1 MILTELN
8 ILNTNRYMTKSTLM
22 TLAGAVVM
30 TTACT
35 FGPSWEKPVMEVPAV
50 FRGAGVGEGNM
61 ADLPWQDVLRDKNLQ
76 SLLTDVFNSN
86 RNLEALKHN
95 VEAARQYVIMARSP
109 LFPTLGYAG
118 TASNGVNTS
127 GGAAVVDM
135 GDAHTKSGMAGVSAS
150 WELDLWGKT
159 RREVESAEASA
170 EEVAEQL
177 NNLRISL
184 MRQVATGY
192 LQLLMLDEQLR
203 ITRESMS
210 SYRDTLNLF
219 NDQFKEGV
227 VDKLQVASAQA
238 ALAAAEA
245 EAPALEM
252 QIATLENSLSM
263 LAGRAPGHIARS
275 GSLKAYQNASR
286 VAAGIPADVLSRRP
300 DIRAK
305 EQALRAANAE
315 VGVAIASYF
324 PSISLTATG
333 GYAFPNLKRSVD
345 GWGIGANLTGPLFQA
360 GRLTANEAA
369 KKEAFLAAKAD
380 YEQAVLNAMSEVAS
394 TLVQRQKLREVIARQ
409 EQAVAAYETTVSL
422 AKERYKEGYSAYFE
436 VLDNQLRLFPAQKQL
451 ANYRYQYAACI
462 PTLYTQLGGGWKN

>member
-1 MILTELN
+1 
-8 ILNTNRYMTKSTLM
+8 MTKSALIA
-22 TLAGAVVM
+22 LAGVVVM
-30 TTACT
+30 STACT
-35 FGPSWEKPVMEVPAV
+35 LGPNWEKPQMEVPAV
-50 FRGAGVGEGNM
+50 FRGAGVGESNM
-61 ADLPWQDVLRDKNLQ
+61 ADLPWQAVMKDKNLQ
-76 SLLTDVFNSN
+76 ALLTDVFNSN
-86 RNLEALKHN
+86 RNIAALQHN
-95 VEAARQYVIMARSP
+95 VEAARQYVTIARSP
-109 LFPTLGYAG
+109 IFPSLGYG
-118 TASNGVNTS
+118 ASTS
-127 GGAAVVDM
+127 KGMNSAGGANITNTGSMTTNPGSA
-135 GDAHTKSGMAGVSAS
+135 ALSAS
-150 WELDLWGKT
+150 WEIDIWGKT

-170 EEVAEQL
+170 EEAAEEL

-184 MRQVATGY
+184 MRQVASGY

-203 ITRESMS
+203 ITRESME

-238 ALAAAEA
+238 ALASAEA

-252 QIATLENSLSM
+252 QIAALENTLSM

-275 GSLKAYQNASR
+275 GSLKSYMNASK

-324 PSISLTATG
+324 PSISLTGAA
-333 GYAFPNLKRSVD
+333 GYASPDLRHDVFGRKH

-380 YEQAVLNAMSEVAS
+380 YEQAVLNALSEVAS
-394 TLVQRQKLREVIARQ
+394 TLVQRQKLREVITKQ
-409 EQAVAAYETTVSL
+409 EAAVAAYEQSVSL
-422 AKERYKEGYSAYFE
+422 AKQRYKEGYSAYFE

-462 PTLYTQLGGGWKN
+462 PTLYTQLGGGWQK

>member
-1 MILTELN
+1 
-8 ILNTNRYMTKSTLM
+8 MTKSALIA
-22 TLAGAVVM
+22 LAGVVVM
-30 TTACT
+30 STACT
-35 FGPSWEKPVMEVPAV
+35 LGPNWEKPQMEVPAV
-50 FRGAGVGEGNM
+50 FRGAGVGDSSM
-61 ADLPWQDVLRDKNLQ
+61 ADLPWQAVMKDKNLQ
-76 SLLTDVFNSN
+76 ALLTDVFNSN
-86 RNLEALKHN
+86 RNIASLQHN
-95 VEAARQYVIMARSP
+95 VEAARQYVTIARSP
-109 LFPTLGYAG
+109 IFPSLGYG
-118 TASNGVNTS
+118 ASTS
-127 GGAAVVDM
+127 KGMNSAGGANITNTGSMTTNPGSA
-135 GDAHTKSGMAGVSAS
+135 ALSAS
-150 WELDLWGKT
+150 WEIDIWGKT

-170 EEVAEQL
+170 EEAAEAL

-184 MRQVATGY
+184 MRQVASGY

-203 ITRESMS
+203 ITRESME

-238 ALAAAEA
+238 ALASAEA

-252 QIATLENSLSM
+252 QIAALENTLSM

-275 GSLKAYQNASR
+275 GSLKSYMNASK

-324 PSISLTATG
+324 PSISLTGAA
-333 GYAFPNLKRSVD
+333 GYASPDLRHDVFGRKH

-380 YEQAVLNAMSEVAS
+380 YEQAVLNALSEVAS
-394 TLVQRQKLREVIARQ
+394 TLVQRQKLREVITKQ
-409 EQAVAAYETTVSL
+409 EAAVAAYEQSVSL
-422 AKERYKEGYSAYFE
+422 AKQRYKEGYSAYFE

-462 PTLYTQLGGGWKN
+462 PTLYTQLGGGWQK

>member
-1 MILTELN
+1 
-8 ILNTNRYMTKSTLM
+8 MTKSALM
-22 TLAGAVVM
+22 TLAGAVVL

-35 FGPSWEKPVMEVPAV
+35 LGPSWEKPQMEVPAV
-50 FRGAGVGEGNM
+50 FRGAGIGDGNM
-61 ADLPWQDVLRDKNLQ
+61 ADLPWQAVLKDKNLQ
-76 SLLTDVFNSN
+76 ALLTDVFNNN
-86 RNLEALKHN
+86 RSMAAMQHN
-95 VEAARQYVIMARSP
+95 VEAARQYVTIARSP
-109 LFPTLGYAG
+109 IFPSLGYG
-118 TASNGVNTS
+118 ASTS
-127 GGAAVVDM
+127 KGMNSAGGANI
-135 GDAHTKSGMAGVSAS
+135 TSAGSVTTNPGSAALSAS

-170 EEVAEQL
+170 EEAAEQL

-203 ITRESMS
+203 ITRESME

-252 QIATLENSLSM
+252 QIAGLENTLSM

-275 GSLKAYQNASR
+275 GSLRSYMNASR

-305 EQALRAANAE
+305 EQALRAANAD

-324 PSISLTATG
+324 PTISLTGAA
-333 GYAFPNLKRSVD
+333 GYASPDLRHDVFGHKH

-380 YEQAVLNAMSEVAS
+380 YEQAVLNALAEVAT
-394 TLVQRQKLREVIARQ
+394 TLVQRQKLREVISKQ
-409 EQAVAAYETTVSL
+409 EAAVAAYEQSVSL
-422 AKERYKEGYSAYFE
+422 AKQRYKEGYSAYFE

-451 ANYRYQYAACI
+451 VNYRYQYAACI
-462 PTLYTQLGGGWKN
+462 PTLYTQLGGGWQK

>member
-1 MILTELN
+1 
-8 ILNTNRYMTKSTLM
+8 M
-22 TLAGAVVM
+22 TLAGAVVL

-35 FGPSWEKPVMEVPAV
+35 LGPSWEKPQMEVPAV
-50 FRGAGVGEGNM
+50 FRGAGVGDSNM
-61 ADLPWQDVLRDKNLQ
+61 ADLPWQSVLKDKNLQ
-76 SLLTDVFNSN
+76 ALLTDVFNNN
-86 RNLEALKHN
+86 RNIASLQHN
-95 VEAARQYVIMARSP
+95 VEAARQYVTMARASW
-109 LFPTLGYAG
+109 FPSLGYMGNA
-118 TASNGVNTS
+118 TKGVNTA
-127 GGAAVVDM
+127 GGTSFVDT
-135 GDAHTKSGMAGVSAS
+135 GDAAMKSGMAGATAS

-159 RREVESAEASA
+159 RRAVESAEASA
-170 EEVAEQL
+170 DEVAEEL

-184 MRQVATGY
+184 MRQVASGY

-203 ITRESMS
+203 ITRESME

-252 QIATLENSLSM
+252 QIAALENTLSM
-263 LAGRAPGHIARS
+263 LAGRAPGHIARG
-275 GSLKAYQNASR
+275 GSLKSYMNASK

-324 PSISLTATG
+324 PSISLTGAG
-333 GYAFPNLKRSVD
+333 GFAFPGLESSVD
-345 GWGIGANLTGPLFQA
+345 GWGIGASLTGPLFQG

-380 YEQAVLNAMSEVAS
+380 YEQAVLNALAEVSS
-394 TLVQRQKLREVIARQ
+394 TLVQRQKLREVISKQ
-409 EQAVAAYETTVSL
+409 EAAVAAYEQSVSL
-422 AKERYKEGYSAYFE
+422 AKQRYKEGYSAYFE

-462 PTLYTQLGGGWKN
+462 PTLYTQLGGGWQK

>member
-1 MILTELN
+1 
-8 ILNTNRYMTKSTLM
+8 MTKSALM
-22 TLAGAVVM
+22 TLAGAVVL

-35 FGPSWEKPVMEVPAV
+35 LGPSWEKPQMEVPAV
-50 FRGAGVGEGNM
+50 FRGAGIGDGNM
-61 ADLPWQDVLRDKNLQ
+61 ADLPWQAVLKDKNLQ
-76 SLLTDVFNSN
+76 ALLTDVFNNN
-86 RNLEALKHN
+86 RSMAAMQHN
-95 VEAARQYVIMARSP
+95 VEAARQYVTIARAP
-109 LFPTLGYAG
+109 IFPSLGYG
-118 TASNGVNTS
+118 ASTS
-127 GGAAVVDM
+127 KGMNSAGGANI
-135 GDAHTKSGMAGVSAS
+135 TSAGSVTTNPGSAALSAS

-170 EEVAEQL
+170 EEAAEQL

-203 ITRESMS
+203 ITRESME

-227 VDKLQVASAQA
+227 VDQLQVASAQA

-245 EAPALEM
+245 DAPALEM
-252 QIATLENSLSM
+252 QIAGLENTLSM

-275 GSLKAYQNASR
+275 GSLRSYMNASR

-305 EQALRAANAE
+305 EQALRAANAD

-324 PSISLTATG
+324 PTISLTGAA
-333 GYAFPNLKRSVD
+333 GYASPDLRHDVFGHKH

-380 YEQAVLNAMSEVAS
+380 YEQAVLNALAEVAT
-394 TLVQRQKLREVIARQ
+394 TLVQRQKLREVISKQ
-409 EQAVAAYETTVSL
+409 EAAVAAYEQSVSL
-422 AKERYKEGYSAYFE
+422 AKQRYKEGYSAYFE

-451 ANYRYQYAACI
+451 VNYRYQYAACI
-462 PTLYTQLGGGWKN
+462 PTLYTQLGGGWQK

>member
-1 MILTELN
+1 
-8 ILNTNRYMTKSTLM
+8 MTKNALIA
-22 TLAGAVVM
+22 LAGVVVM
-30 TTACT
+30 STACT
-35 FGPSWEKPVMEVPAV
+35 LGPSWEKPQMEVPAV
-50 FRGAGVGEGNM
+50 FRGAGVGESNM
-61 ADLPWQDVLRDKNLQ
+61 ADLPWQAVMKDKNLQ
-76 SLLTDVFNSN
+76 ALLTDVFNSN
-86 RNLEALKHN
+86 RNIAALQHN
-95 VEAARQYVIMARSP
+95 VEAARQYVTIARSP
-109 LFPTLGYAG
+109 IFPSLGYG
-118 TASNGVNTS
+118 ASTS
-127 GGAAVVDM
+127 KGMNSAGGANITNTGSMTTNPGSA
-135 GDAHTKSGMAGVSAS
+135 ALSAS
-150 WELDLWGKT
+150 WEIDIWGKT

-170 EEVAEQL
+170 EEAAEEL

-184 MRQVATGY
+184 MRQVASGY

-203 ITRESMS
+203 ITRESME

-238 ALAAAEA
+238 ALASAEA

-252 QIATLENSLSM
+252 QIAALENTLSM

-275 GSLKAYQNASR
+275 GSLKSYMNASK

-324 PSISLTATG
+324 PSISLTGAA
-333 GYAFPNLKRSVD
+333 GYASPDLRHDVFGRKH

-380 YEQAVLNAMSEVAS
+380 YEQAVLNALSEVAS
-394 TLVQRQKLREVIARQ
+394 TLVQRQKLREVISKQ
-409 EQAVAAYETTVSL
+409 EAAVAAYEQSVSL
-422 AKERYKEGYSAYFE
+422 AKQRYKEGYSAYFE

-462 PTLYTQLGGGWKN
+462 PTLYTQLGGGWQK

>member
-1 MILTELN
+1 
-8 ILNTNRYMTKSTLM
+8 MTKSALIA
-22 TLAGAVVM
+22 LAGVVVM
-30 TTACT
+30 STACT
-35 FGPSWEKPVMEVPAV
+35 LGPSWEKPQMEVPAV
-50 FRGAGVGEGNM
+50 FRGAGVGESNM
-61 ADLPWQDVLRDKNLQ
+61 ADLPWQAVMKDKNLQ
-76 SLLTDVFNSN
+76 ALLTDVFNSN
-86 RNLEALKHN
+86 RNIAALQHN
-95 VEAARQYVIMARSP
+95 VEAARQYVTIARSP
-109 LFPTLGYAG
+109 IFPSLGYG
-118 TASNGVNTS
+118 ASTS
-127 GGAAVVDM
+127 KGMNSAGGANITNTGSMTTNPGSA
-135 GDAHTKSGMAGVSAS
+135 ALSAS
-150 WELDLWGKT
+150 WEIDIWGKT

-170 EEVAEQL
+170 EEAAEEL

-184 MRQVATGY
+184 MRQVASGY

-203 ITRESMS
+203 ITRESME

-238 ALAAAEA
+238 ALASAEA

-252 QIATLENSLSM
+252 QIAALENTLSM

-275 GSLKAYQNASR
+275 GSLKSYMNASK

-324 PSISLTATG
+324 PSISLTGAA
-333 GYAFPNLKRSVD
+333 GYASPDLRHDVFGRKH

-380 YEQAVLNAMSEVAS
+380 YEQAVLNALSEVAS
-394 TLVQRQKLREVIARQ
+394 TLVQRQKLREVITKQ
-409 EQAVAAYETTVSL
+409 EAAVAAYEQSVSL
-422 AKERYKEGYSAYFE
+422 AKQRYKEGYSAYFE

-462 PTLYTQLGGGWKN
+462 PTLYTQLGGGWQK

>member
-1 MILTELN
+1 
-8 ILNTNRYMTKSTLM
+8 MTKSALM
-22 TLAGAVVM
+22 TLAGAVVL

-35 FGPSWEKPVMEVPAV
+35 LGPSWEKPQMEVPAV
-50 FRGAGVGEGNM
+50 FRGAGVGDSNM
-61 ADLPWQDVLRDKNLQ
+61 ADLPWQSVLKDKNLQ
-76 SLLTDVFNSN
+76 ALLTDVFNNN
-86 RNLEALKHN
+86 RNIASLQHN
-95 VEAARQYVIMARSP
+95 VEAARQYVTMARASW
-109 LFPTLGYAG
+109 FPSLGYMGNA
-118 TASNGVNTS
+118 TKGVNTA
-127 GGAAVVDM
+127 GGTSFVDT
-135 GDAHTKSGMAGVSAS
+135 GDAAMKSGMAGATAS

-159 RREVESAEASA
+159 RRAVESAEASA
-170 EEVAEQL
+170 DEVAEEL

-184 MRQVATGY
+184 MRQVASGY

-203 ITRESMS
+203 ITRESME

-252 QIATLENSLSM
+252 QIAALENTLSM
-263 LAGRAPGHIARS
+263 LAGRAPGHIARG
-275 GSLKAYQNASR
+275 GSLKSYMNASK

-324 PSISLTATG
+324 PSISLTGAG
-333 GYAFPNLKRSVD
+333 GFAFPGLESSVD
-345 GWGIGANLTGPLFQA
+345 GWGIGASLTGPLFQG

-380 YEQAVLNAMSEVAS
+380 YEQAVLNALAEVSS
-394 TLVQRQKLREVIARQ
+394 TLVQRQKLREVISKQ
-409 EQAVAAYETTVSL
+409 EAAVAAYEQSVSL
-422 AKERYKEGYSAYFE
+422 AKQRYKEGYSAYFE

-462 PTLYTQLGGGWKN
+462 PTLYTQLGGGWQK

>member
-1 MILTELN
+1 
-8 ILNTNRYMTKSTLM
+8 MTKSALIA
-22 TLAGAVVM
+22 LAGVVVM
-30 TTACT
+30 STACT
-35 FGPSWEKPVMEVPAV
+35 LGPDWEKAQMEVPAV
-50 FRGAGVGEGNM
+50 FRGAGVGDSNM
-61 ADLPWQDVLRDKNLQ
+61 ADLPWQSVMKDKKLQ
-76 SLLTDVFNSN
+76 ALLTDVFNNN
-86 RNLEALKHN
+86 RNIASLQHN
-95 VEAARQYVIMARSP
+95 VEAARQYVTMARASW
-109 LFPTLGYAG
+109 FPSLGYMGNA
-118 TASNGVNTS
+118 TKGVNTA
-127 GGAAVVDM
+127 GGTSFVDT
-135 GDAHTKSGMAGVSAS
+135 GDVATKSGMAGATAS

-159 RREVESAEASA
+159 RRAVESAEASA
-170 EEVAEQL
+170 DEVAEEL

-184 MRQVATGY
+184 MRQVASGY

-203 ITRESMS
+203 ITRESME

-252 QIATLENSLSM
+252 QIAALENTLSM
-263 LAGRAPGHIARS
+263 LAGRAPGHIARG
-275 GSLKAYQNASR
+275 GSLKAYMNASK

-324 PSISLTATG
+324 PSISLTGAG
-333 GYAFPNLKRSVD
+333 GFAFPGLESSVD
-345 GWGIGANLTGPLFQA
+345 GWGIGASLTGPLFQG

-380 YEQAVLNAMSEVAS
+380 YEQAVLNALAEVSS
-394 TLVQRQKLREVIARQ
+394 TLVQRQKLREVISKQ
-409 EQAVAAYETTVSL
+409 EAAVAAYEQSVSL
-422 AKERYKEGYSAYFE
+422 AKQRYKEGYSAYFE

-462 PTLYTQLGGGWKN
+462 PTLYTQLGGGWQK

>member
-1 MILTELN
+1 
-8 ILNTNRYMTKSTLM
+8 MTKSALM
-22 TLAGAVVM
+22 TLAGAVVL

-35 FGPSWEKPVMEVPAV
+35 LGPSWEKPQMEVPAV
-50 FRGAGVGEGNM
+50 FRGAGIGDGNM
-61 ADLPWQDVLRDKNLQ
+61 ADLPWQAVLKDKNLQ
-76 SLLTDVFNSN
+76 ALLTDVFNNN
-86 RNLEALKHN
+86 RSMAAMQHN
-95 VEAARQYVIMARSP
+95 VEAARQYVTIARAP
-109 LFPTLGYAG
+109 IFPSLGYG
-118 TASNGVNTS
+118 ASTS
-127 GGAAVVDM
+127 KGMNSAGGANI
-135 GDAHTKSGMAGVSAS
+135 TSAGSVTTNPGSAALSAS

-170 EEVAEQL
+170 EEAAEQL

-203 ITRESMS
+203 ITRESME

-252 QIATLENSLSM
+252 QIAGLENTLSM
-263 LAGRAPGHIARS
+263 LAGRAPGHIARR
-275 GSLKAYQNASR
+275 GSLKSYMNASR

-305 EQALRAANAE
+305 EQALRAANAD

-324 PSISLTATG
+324 PTISLTGAA
-333 GYAFPNLKRSVD
+333 GYASPDLRHDVFGHKH

-380 YEQAVLNAMSEVAS
+380 YEQAVLNALSEVAT
-394 TLVQRQKLREVIARQ
+394 TLVQRQKLREVISKQ
-409 EQAVAAYETTVSL
+409 EAAVAAYEQSVSL
-422 AKERYKEGYSAYFE
+422 AKQRYKEGYSAYFE

-451 ANYRYQYAACI
+451 VNYRYQYAACI
-462 PTLYTQLGGGWKN
+462 PTLYTQLGGGWQK

>member
-1 MILTELN
+1 
-8 ILNTNRYMTKSTLM
+8 MTKSALIA
-22 TLAGAVVM
+22 LAGVVVM
-30 TTACT
+30 STACT
-35 FGPSWEKPVMEVPAV
+35 LGPSWEKPQMEVPAV
-50 FRGAGVGEGNM
+50 FRGAGVGESNM
-61 ADLPWQDVLRDKNLQ
+61 ADLPWQAVMKDKNLQ
-76 SLLTDVFNSN
+76 ALLTDVFNSN
-86 RNLEALKHN
+86 RNIASLQHN
-95 VEAARQYVIMARSP
+95 VEAARQYVTIARSP
-109 LFPTLGYAG
+109 SVPSLGYG
-118 TASNGVNTS
+118 ASTS
-127 GGAAVVDM
+127 KGMNSAGGANITNTGSMTTNPGSA
-135 GDAHTKSGMAGVSAS
+135 ALSAS
-150 WELDLWGKT
+150 WEIDLWGKT

-170 EEVAEQL
+170 EEAAEEL

-184 MRQVATGY
+184 MRQVASGY

-203 ITRESMS
+203 ITRESME

-238 ALAAAEA
+238 ALASAEA

-252 QIATLENSLSM
+252 QIAALENTLSM
-263 LAGRAPGHIARS
+263 LAGRVPGHIARS
-275 GSLKAYQNASR
+275 GSLKSYMNASK

-324 PSISLTATG
+324 PSISLTGAA
-333 GYAFPNLKRSVD
+333 GYASPDLRHDVFGRKH

-380 YEQAVLNAMSEVAS
+380 YEQAVLNALAEVSS
-394 TLVQRQKLREVIARQ
+394 TLVQRQKLREVIAKQ
-409 EQAVAAYETTVSL
+409 EAAVAAYEQSVSL
-422 AKERYKEGYSAYFE
+422 AKQRYKEGYSAYFE

-462 PTLYTQLGGGWKN
+462 PTLYTQLGGGWQK

>member
-1 MILTELN
+1 
-8 ILNTNRYMTKSTLM
+8 MTKSALM
-22 TLAGAVVM
+22 TLAGAVVL

-35 FGPSWEKPVMEVPAV
+35 LGPSWEKPQMEVPAV
-50 FRGAGVGEGNM
+50 FRGAGIGDGNM
-61 ADLPWQDVLRDKNLQ
+61 ADLPWQAVLKDKNLQ
-76 SLLTDVFNSN
+76 ALLTDVFNNN
-86 RNLEALKHN
+86 RSMAAMQHN
-95 VEAARQYVIMARSP
+95 VEAARQYVTIARSP
-109 LFPTLGYAG
+109 IFPSLGYG
-118 TASNGVNTS
+118 ASTS
-127 GGAAVVDM
+127 KGMNSAGGANI
-135 GDAHTKSGMAGVSAS
+135 TSAGSVTTNPGSAALSAS

-170 EEVAEQL
+170 EEAAEQL

-203 ITRESMS
+203 ITRESME

-252 QIATLENSLSM
+252 QIAGLENTLSM
-263 LAGRAPGHIARS
+263 LAGRAPGRIARS
-275 GSLKAYQNASR
+275 GSLRSYMNASR

-305 EQALRAANAE
+305 EQALRAANAD

-324 PSISLTATG
+324 PTISLTGAA
-333 GYAFPNLKRSVD
+333 GYASPDLRHDVFGHKH

-380 YEQAVLNAMSEVAS
+380 YEQAVLNALAEVAT
-394 TLVQRQKLREVIARQ
+394 TLVQRQKLREVISKQ
-409 EQAVAAYETTVSL
+409 ESAVAAYEQSVSL
-422 AKERYKEGYSAYFE
+422 AKQRYKEGYSAYFE

-451 ANYRYQYAACI
+451 VNYRYQYAACI
-462 PTLYTQLGGGWKN
+462 PTLYTQLGGGWQK

>member
-1 MILTELN
+1 
-8 ILNTNRYMTKSTLM
+8 M
-22 TLAGAVVM
+22 TLAGAVVL

-35 FGPSWEKPVMEVPAV
+35 LGPSWEKPQMEVPAV
-50 FRGAGVGEGNM
+50 FRGAGIGDGNM
-61 ADLPWQDVLRDKNLQ
+61 ADLPWQAVLKDKNLQ
-76 SLLTDVFNSN
+76 ALLTDVFNNN
-86 RNLEALKHN
+86 RSMAAMQHN
-95 VEAARQYVIMARSP
+95 VEAARQYVTIARSP
-109 LFPTLGYAG
+109 IFPSLGYG
-118 TASNGVNTS
+118 ASTS
-127 GGAAVVDM
+127 KGMNSAGGANI
-135 GDAHTKSGMAGVSAS
+135 TSAGSVTTNPGSAALSAS

-170 EEVAEQL
+170 EEAAEQL

-203 ITRESMS
+203 ITRESME

-252 QIATLENSLSM
+252 QIAGLENTLSM

-275 GSLKAYQNASR
+275 GSLRSYMNASR

-305 EQALRAANAE
+305 EQALRAANAD

-324 PSISLTATG
+324 PTISLTGAA
-333 GYAFPNLKRSVD
+333 GYASPDLRHDVFGHKH

-380 YEQAVLNAMSEVAS
+380 YEQAVLNALAEVAT
-394 TLVQRQKLREVIARQ
+394 TLVQRQKLREVISKQ
-409 EQAVAAYETTVSL
+409 EAAVAAYEQSVSL
-422 AKERYKEGYSAYFE
+422 AKQRYKEGYSAYFE

-451 ANYRYQYAACI
+451 VNYRYQYAACI
-462 PTLYTQLGGGWKN
+462 PTLYTQLGGGWQK

>member
-1 MILTELN
+1 
-8 ILNTNRYMTKSTLM
+8 MTKSALIA
-22 TLAGAVVM
+22 LAGVVVM
-30 TTACT
+30 STACT
-35 FGPSWEKPVMEVPAV
+35 LGPSWEKPQMEVPAV
-50 FRGAGVGEGNM
+50 FRGAGVGDSNM
-61 ADLPWQDVLRDKNLQ
+61 ADLPWQAVMKDKNLQ
-76 SLLTDVFNSN
+76 ALLTDVFNSN
-86 RNLEALKHN
+86 RNIAALQHN
-95 VEAARQYVIMARSP
+95 VEAARQYVTIARSP
-109 LFPTLGYAG
+109 IFPSLGYG
-118 TASNGVNTS
+118 ASTS
-127 GGAAVVDM
+127 KGMNSAGGANITNTGSMTTNPGSA
-135 GDAHTKSGMAGVSAS
+135 ALSAS
-150 WELDLWGKT
+150 WEIDIWGKT
-159 RREVESAEASA
+159 HREVESAEASA
-170 EEVAEQL
+170 EEAAEEL

-184 MRQVATGY
+184 MRQVASGY

-203 ITRESMS
+203 ITRESME

-238 ALAAAEA
+238 ALASAEA

-252 QIATLENSLSM
+252 QIAALENTLSM
-263 LAGRAPGHIARS
+263 LAGRAPGHIARG
-275 GSLKAYQNASR
+275 GSLKSYMNASK

-324 PSISLTATG
+324 PSISLTGAA
-333 GYAFPNLKRSVD
+333 GYASPDLRHDVFGRKH

-380 YEQAVLNAMSEVAS
+380 YEQAVLNALSEVAS
-394 TLVQRQKLREVIARQ
+394 TLVQRQKLREVITKQ
-409 EQAVAAYETTVSL
+409 EAAVAAYEQSVSL
-422 AKERYKEGYSAYFE
+422 AKQRYKEGYSAYFE

-462 PTLYTQLGGGWKN
+462 PTLYTQLGGGWQK

>member
-1 MILTELN
+1 
-8 ILNTNRYMTKSTLM
+8 M
-22 TLAGAVVM
+22 TLAGAVVL

-35 FGPSWEKPVMEVPAV
+35 LGPSWEKPQMEVPAV
-50 FRGAGVGEGNM
+50 FRGAGVGDSNM
-61 ADLPWQDVLRDKNLQ
+61 ADLPWQSVMKDKNLQ
-76 SLLTDVFNSN
+76 ALLTDVFNNN
-86 RNLEALKHN
+86 RNIASLQHN
-95 VEAARQYVIMARSP
+95 VEAARQYVTMARASW
-109 LFPTLGYAG
+109 FPSLGYMGNA
-118 TASNGVNTS
+118 TKGVNTA
-127 GGAAVVDM
+127 GGTSFVDT
-135 GDAHTKSGMAGVSAS
+135 GDVATKSGMAGATAS

-159 RREVESAEASA
+159 RRAVESAEASA
-170 EEVAEQL
+170 DEVAEEL

-184 MRQVATGY
+184 MRQVASGY

-203 ITRESMS
+203 ITRESME

-252 QIATLENSLSM
+252 QIAALENTLSM
-263 LAGRAPGHIARS
+263 LAGRAPGHIARG
-275 GSLKAYQNASR
+275 GSLKSYMNASK

-324 PSISLTATG
+324 PSISLTGAG
-333 GYAFPNLKRSVD
+333 GYAFPGLERSVD
-345 GWGIGANLTGPLFQA
+345 GWGIGASLTGPLFQG

-380 YEQAVLNAMSEVAS
+380 YEQAVLNALAEVSS
-394 TLVQRQKLREVIARQ
+394 TLVQRQKLREVISKQ
-409 EQAVAAYETTVSL
+409 EAAVAAYEQSVSL
-422 AKERYKEGYSAYFE
+422 AKQRYKEGYSAYFE

-462 PTLYTQLGGGWKN
+462 PTLYTQLGGGWQK

>member
-1 MILTELN
+1 
-8 ILNTNRYMTKSTLM
+8 M
-22 TLAGAVVM
+22 TLAGAVVL

-35 FGPSWEKPVMEVPAV
+35 LGPSWEKPQMEVPAV
-50 FRGAGVGEGNM
+50 FRGAGIGDGNM
-61 ADLPWQDVLRDKNLQ
+61 ADLPWQAVLKDKNLQ
-76 SLLTDVFNSN
+76 ALLTDVFNNN
-86 RNLEALKHN
+86 RSMAAMQHN
-95 VEAARQYVIMARSP
+95 VEAARQYVTIARSP
-109 LFPTLGYAG
+109 IFPSLGYG
-118 TASNGVNTS
+118 ASTS
-127 GGAAVVDM
+127 KGMNSAGGANI
-135 GDAHTKSGMAGVSAS
+135 TSAGSVTTNPGSAALSAS

-170 EEVAEQL
+170 EEAAEQL

-203 ITRESMS
+203 ITRESME

-252 QIATLENSLSM
+252 QIAGLENTLSM
-263 LAGRAPGHIARS
+263 LAGRAPGHIARR
-275 GSLKAYQNASR
+275 GSLKSYMNASR

-305 EQALRAANAE
+305 EQALRAANAD

-324 PSISLTATG
+324 PTISLTGAA
-333 GYAFPNLKRSVD
+333 GYASPDLRHDVFGHKH

-380 YEQAVLNAMSEVAS
+380 YEQAVLNALSEVAT
-394 TLVQRQKLREVIARQ
+394 TLVQRQKLREVISKQ
-409 EQAVAAYETTVSL
+409 EAAVAAYEQSVSL
-422 AKERYKEGYSAYFE
+422 AKQRYKEGYSAYFE

-451 ANYRYQYAACI
+451 VNYRYQYAACI
-462 PTLYTQLGGGWKN
+462 PTLYTQLGGGWQK

>member
-1 MILTELN
+1 MI
-8 ILNTNRYMTKSTLM
+8 
-22 TLAGAVVM
+22 LAGAVVM

-35 FGPSWEKPVMEVPAV
+35 LGPSWEKPQMEVPAV
-50 FRGAGVGEGNM
+50 FRGAGMGEGNM
-61 ADLPWQDVLRDKNLQ
+61 ADLPWQAVMKDGNLQ
-76 SLLTDVFNSN
+76 ALLNDVFANN
-86 RNLEALKHN
+86 RSLAALQHN
-95 VEAARQYVIMARSP
+95 VEAARQYVTVARAP
-109 LFPTLGYAG
+109 MFPWLGYG
-118 TASNGVNTS
+118 ASTS
-127 GGAAVVDM
+127 KGMNSVGGASISNTGSMTSNPGSA
-135 GDAHTKSGMAGVSAS
+135 SLSAS
-150 WELDLWGKT
+150 WELDIWGKT
-159 RREVESAEASA
+159 RRGVESAEASA
-170 EEVAEQL
+170 EEVNEEL

-227 VDKLQVASAQA
+227 VDKLQVSSAHA
-238 ALAAAEA
+238 ALASAEA

-252 QIATLENSLSM
+252 QIASLENTLSM
-263 LAGRAPGHIARS
+263 LAGRAPGPIARS
-275 GSLKAYQNASR
+275 GSLKSYMSASR

-324 PSISLTATG
+324 PSISLTGAV
-333 GYAFPNLKRSVD
+333 GYASPDLRSSVFGRKH

-360 GRLTANEAA
+360 GQLSANKAA

-380 YEQAVLNAMSEVAS
+380 YEQAVLNAMAEVAS
-394 TLVQRQKLREVIARQ
+394 TLVQRQKLREVIAKQ
-409 EQAVAAYETTVSL
+409 EQAVAAYETTVTL

-462 PTLYTQLGGGWKN
+462 PTLYTQLGGGWQK

>member
-1 MILTELN
+1 
-8 ILNTNRYMTKSTLM
+8 MTKSALIA
-22 TLAGAVVM
+22 LAGVVVM
-30 TTACT
+30 STACT
-35 FGPSWEKPVMEVPAV
+35 LGPSWEKPQMEVPAV
-50 FRGAGVGEGNM
+50 FRGAGVGESNM
-61 ADLPWQDVLRDKNLQ
+61 ADLPWQAVMKDKNLQ
-76 SLLTDVFNSN
+76 ALLTDVFNSN
-86 RNLEALKHN
+86 RNIAALQHN
-95 VEAARQYVIMARSP
+95 VEAARQYVTIARSP
-109 LFPTLGYAG
+109 IFPSLGYG
-118 TASNGVNTS
+118 ASTS
-127 GGAAVVDM
+127 KGMNSAGGANITNTGSMTTNPGSA
-135 GDAHTKSGMAGVSAS
+135 ALSAS
-150 WELDLWGKT
+150 WEIDIWGKT
-159 RREVESAEASA
+159 HREVESAEASA
-170 EEVAEQL
+170 EEAAEEL

-184 MRQVATGY
+184 MRQVASGY

-203 ITRESMS
+203 ITRESME

-238 ALAAAEA
+238 ALASAEA

-252 QIATLENSLSM
+252 QIAALENTLSM
-263 LAGRAPGHIARS
+263 LAGRAPGHIARG
-275 GSLKAYQNASR
+275 GSLKSYMNASK

-324 PSISLTATG
+324 PSISLTGAA
-333 GYAFPNLKRSVD
+333 GYASPDLRHDVFGRKH

-380 YEQAVLNAMSEVAS
+380 YEQAVLNALSEVAS
-394 TLVQRQKLREVIARQ
+394 TLVQRQKLREVITKQ
-409 EQAVAAYETTVSL
+409 EAAVAAYEQSVSL
-422 AKERYKEGYSAYFE
+422 AKQRYKEGYSAYFE

-462 PTLYTQLGGGWKN
+462 PTLYTQLGGGWQK

>member
-1 MILTELN
+1 
-8 ILNTNRYMTKSTLM
+8 M
-22 TLAGAVVM
+22 TLAGAVVL

-35 FGPSWEKPVMEVPAV
+35 LGPSWEKPQMEVPAV
-50 FRGAGVGEGNM
+50 FRGAGIGDGNM
-61 ADLPWQDVLRDKNLQ
+61 ADLPWQAVLKDKNLQ
-76 SLLTDVFNSN
+76 ALLTDVFNNN
-86 RNLEALKHN
+86 RSMAAMQHN
-95 VEAARQYVIMARSP
+95 VEAARQYVTIARSP
-109 LFPTLGYAG
+109 IFPSLGYG
-118 TASNGVNTS
+118 ASTTKGMNS
-127 GGAAVVDM
+127 AGGANI
-135 GDAHTKSGMAGVSAS
+135 TSAGSVTTNPGSAALSAS

-170 EEVAEQL
+170 EEAAEQL

-203 ITRESMS
+203 ITRESME

-252 QIATLENSLSM
+252 QIAGLENTLSM
-263 LAGRAPGHIARS
+263 LAGRAPGHIARR
-275 GSLKAYQNASR
+275 GSLKSYMNASR

-305 EQALRAANAE
+305 EQALRAANAD

-324 PSISLTATG
+324 PTISLTGAA
-333 GYAFPNLKRSVD
+333 GYASPDLRHDVFGHKH

-380 YEQAVLNAMSEVAS
+380 YEQAVLNALAEVAT
-394 TLVQRQKLREVIARQ
+394 TLVQRQKLREVISKQ
-409 EQAVAAYETTVSL
+409 EAAVAAYEQSVSL
-422 AKERYKEGYSAYFE
+422 AKQRYKEGYSAYFE

-451 ANYRYQYAACI
+451 VNYRYQYAACI
-462 PTLYTQLGGGWKN
+462 PTLYTQLGGGWQK

>member
-1 MILTELN
+1 
-8 ILNTNRYMTKSTLM
+8 M
-22 TLAGAVVM
+22 TLAGAVVL

-35 FGPSWEKPVMEVPAV
+35 LGPSWEKPQMEVPAV
-50 FRGAGVGEGNM
+50 FRGAGVGDSNM
-61 ADLPWQDVLRDKNLQ
+61 ADLPWQSVMKDKNLQ
-76 SLLTDVFNSN
+76 ALLTDVFNNN
-86 RNLEALKHN
+86 RNMVSLAHN
-95 VEAARQYVIMARSP
+95 VEAARQYVTIARSP
-109 LFPTLGYAG
+109 IFPSLGYG
-118 TASNGVNTS
+118 ASTS
-127 GGAAVVDM
+127 KGMNSAGGANITNTGSMTTNPGSA
-135 GDAHTKSGMAGVSAS
+135 ALSAS
-150 WELDLWGKT
+150 WEIDLWGKT

-170 EEVAEQL
+170 QEAAEEL

-203 ITRESMS
+203 ITRESME

-252 QIATLENSLSM
+252 QIAALENTLSM
-263 LAGRAPGHIARS
+263 LAGRAPGHIARG
-275 GSLKAYQNASR
+275 GSLKSYMNASK

-324 PSISLTATG
+324 PSISLTGAA
-333 GYAFPNLKRSVD
+333 GYASPDLRHDVFGRKH
-345 GWGIGANLTGPLFQA
+345 GWGVGANLTGPLFQA

-369 KKEAFLAAKAD
+369 KKESFLAAKAD
-380 YEQAVLNAMSEVAS
+380 YEQAVLNALAEVSS
-394 TLVQRQKLREVIARQ
+394 TLVQRQKLREVITKQ
-409 EQAVAAYETTVSL
+409 EAAVAAYEQSVSL
-422 AKERYKEGYSAYFE
+422 AKQRYKEGYSAYFE

-462 PTLYTQLGGGWKN
+462 PSLYTQLGGGWQK

>member
-1 MILTELN
+1 
-8 ILNTNRYMTKSTLM
+8 MTKSALM
-22 TLAGAVVM
+22 TLAGAVVL

-35 FGPSWEKPVMEVPAV
+35 LGPSWEKPQMEVPAV
-50 FRGAGVGEGNM
+50 FRGAGVGDSNM
-61 ADLPWQDVLRDKNLQ
+61 ADLPWQSVMKDKNLQ
-76 SLLTDVFNSN
+76 ALLTDVFNNN
-86 RNLEALKHN
+86 RNMVSLAHN
-95 VEAARQYVIMARSP
+95 VEAARQYVTIARSP
-109 LFPTLGYAG
+109 IFPSLGYG
-118 TASNGVNTS
+118 ASTS
-127 GGAAVVDM
+127 KGMNSAGGANITNTGSMTTNPGSA
-135 GDAHTKSGMAGVSAS
+135 ALSAS
-150 WELDLWGKT
+150 WEIDLWGKT

-170 EEVAEQL
+170 QEAAEEL

-203 ITRESMS
+203 ITRESME

-252 QIATLENSLSM
+252 QIAALENTLSM
-263 LAGRAPGHIARS
+263 LAGRAPGHIARG
-275 GSLKAYQNASR
+275 GSLKSYMNASK

-324 PSISLTATG
+324 PSISLTGAA
-333 GYAFPNLKRSVD
+333 GYASPDLRHDVFGRKH
-345 GWGIGANLTGPLFQA
+345 GWGVGANLTGPLFQA

-369 KKEAFLAAKAD
+369 KKESFLAAKAD
-380 YEQAVLNAMSEVAS
+380 YEQAVLNALAEVSS
-394 TLVQRQKLREVIARQ
+394 TLVQRQKLREVITKQ
-409 EQAVAAYETTVSL
+409 EAAVAAYEQSVSL
-422 AKERYKEGYSAYFE
+422 AKQRYKEGYSAYFE

-462 PTLYTQLGGGWKN
+462 PSLYTQLGGGWQK

>member
-1 MILTELN
+1 
-8 ILNTNRYMTKSTLM
+8 M
-22 TLAGAVVM
+22 TLAGAVVL

-35 FGPSWEKPVMEVPAV
+35 LGPSWEKPQMEVPAV
-50 FRGAGVGEGNM
+50 FRGAGVGDSNM
-61 ADLPWQDVLRDKNLQ
+61 EDLPWKSVLKDNNLQ
-76 SLLTDVFNSN
+76 ALLTDVFNNN
-86 RNLEALKHN
+86 RNIASLQHN
-95 VEAARQYVIMARSP
+95 VEAARQYVTMARASW
-109 LFPTLGYAG
+109 FPSLGYMGNA
-118 TASNGVNTS
+118 TKGVNTA
-127 GGAAVVDM
+127 GGTSFVDT
-135 GDAHTKSGMAGVSAS
+135 GDAATKSGMAGATAS

-159 RREVESAEASA
+159 RRAVESAEASA
-170 EEVAEQL
+170 DEVAEEL

-184 MRQVATGY
+184 MRQVASGY

-203 ITRESMS
+203 ITRESME

-252 QIATLENSLSM
+252 QIAALENSLSM
-263 LAGRAPGHIARS
+263 LAGRAPGHMARG
-275 GSLKAYQNASR
+275 GSLKASMNASK

-324 PSISLTATG
+324 PSISLTGAG
-333 GYAFPNLKRSVD
+333 GFAFPGLESSVD
-345 GWGIGANLTGPLFQA
+345 GWGIGASLTGPLFQG

-380 YEQAVLNAMSEVAS
+380 YEQAVLNALAEVSS
-394 TLVQRQKLREVIARQ
+394 TLVQRQKLREVISKQ
-409 EQAVAAYETTVSL
+409 EAAVAAYEQSVSL
-422 AKERYKEGYSAYFE
+422 AKQRYKEGYSAYFE

-462 PTLYTQLGGGWKN
+462 PTLYTQLGGGWR